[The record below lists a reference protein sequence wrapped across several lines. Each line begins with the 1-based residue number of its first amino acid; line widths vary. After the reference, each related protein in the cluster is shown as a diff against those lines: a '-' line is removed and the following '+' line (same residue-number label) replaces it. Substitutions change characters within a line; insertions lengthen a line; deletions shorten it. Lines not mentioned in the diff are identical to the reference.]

1 MSINILKKLL
11 QARII
16 NPILAKL
23 IPKTGL
29 CIIAGGIGS
38 GKSCLAY
45 GMLEYIHTRYPNRK
59 IGVFGFPEDKIKILP
74 SWITPIYDNEFPDGS
89 VVLVD
94 EAYIQFHSRES
105 MSERSKFIDLFSGL
119 VRQKDIFGIFISQT
133 FRKLDIGI
141 LSSAQLV
148 LIKKPPLLQAKMDRS
163 EIRQILLEAL
173 NYFTEASKKGYDP
186 HKCVY
191 VISNEKDYIG
201 FIINSNFPPTFWSE
215 NLSKPYSGIK
225 LSEMIAKFKTKR
237 RE

>member
-1 MSINILKKLL
+1 MLKRIIQGKLL
-11 QARII
+11 
-16 NPILAKL
+16 NPTLIKL

-29 CIIAGGIGS
+29 CLIAGGIGS

-45 GMLEYIHTRYPNRK
+45 GILEYMHIRYPRRQ
-59 IGVFGFPEDKIKILP
+59 IAVFGFPEDKVKTLP
-74 SWITPIYDNEFPDGS
+74 GWIIPLYDDEFPDGS
-89 VVLVD
+89 VVLID

-141 LSSAQLV
+141 LSSAQLI

-163 EIRQILLEAL
+163 ETRKILTEAL
-173 NYFTEASKKGYDP
+173 EYFKQATKKGYDP

-191 VISNEKDYIG
+191 AISNEKDFIG
-201 FIINSNFPPTFWSE
+201 FILNSNFPPTFWSE
-215 NLSKPYSGIK
+215 KLSKPYRGVK
-225 LSEMIAKFKTKR
+225 LSEMIARYKK
-237 RE
+237 